1 LPPFRSMLRLK
12 DYIVEFN
19 KLRSGNNTF
28 AFVLNTEFIHS
39 VDDQS
44 NIEAEVFA
52 HLDLFKTDTMYELKF
67 KLSGKI
73 KTTCDT
79 CLDEFELPVDSHFNL
94 ILKISETEQYDD
106 DEIVYITPQTI
117 DYDLRQYLYECL
129 VLALP
134 IKKICSLAGKIC
146 NEEVVSKLNDIQ
158 TNKDED
164 GDDPRWDKLKG
175 IFK

>member
-1 LPPFRSMLRLK
+1 
-12 DYIVEFN
+12 
-19 KLRSGNNTF
+19 
-28 AFVLNTEFIHS
+28 
-39 VDDQS
+39 
-44 NIEAEVFA
+44 
-52 HLDLFKTDTMYELKF
+52 
-67 KLSGKI
+67 
-73 KTTCDT
+73 
-79 CLDEFELPVDSHFNL
+79 
-94 ILKISETEQYDD
+94 
-106 DEIVYITPQTI
+106 
-117 DYDLRQYLYECL
+117 